1 MDKMFLVQGDMVGVS
16 FWLVSIAMVAST
28 VFFLYEGL
36 RVKPQW
42 RLSLLVAG
50 LVTLVAGVHY
60 DYMRDFWVVNQSTPI
75 DYRYIDWLIT
85 VPLLMIEF
93 FLILRAVGASVGAGS
108 FMRLLVGTL
117 VMLVFGYAGEAGMMD
132 YMFAFI
138 LGMVGW
144 LVIIYEIFA
153 GEAGKA
159 AGNASESV
167 QSAYN
172 AMRWIV
178 LIGWAIY
185 PIGYWA
191 GGLVGGENGLNI
203 IYNLADFVNKILF
216 GLIIWNLAVKDSG
229 DTAH

>member
-93 FLILRAVGASVGAGS
+93 FLILRAVGGAVGAGS

-117 VMLVFGYAGEAGMMD
+117 VMLVFGYAGEAGLMD
-132 YMFAFI
+132 YWLGFI

-144 LVIIYEIFA
+144 AVIIYEIFA

-159 AGNASESV
+159 AASASESV
-167 QSAYN
+167 QSAYS

-185 PIGYWA
+185 PIGYVA
-191 GGLVGGENGLNI
+191 GAALGGENNLNI
-203 IYNLADFVNKILF
+203 IYNLADVVNKIAF
-216 GLIIWNLAVKDSG
+216 GVIIWTAAVSQ
-229 DTAH
+229 TEEAAS